1 VVRRQF
7 RGVMKLSLISEMLS
21 REGKRISEKTLMQK
35 GGDEVSRP
43 LVRKRGNVL
52 KRENL
57 K

>member
-1 VVRRQF
+1 M
-7 RGVMKLSLISEMLS
+7 GVIRLSLIGEMLN

-43 LVRKRGNVL
+43 LVRKRGSVP